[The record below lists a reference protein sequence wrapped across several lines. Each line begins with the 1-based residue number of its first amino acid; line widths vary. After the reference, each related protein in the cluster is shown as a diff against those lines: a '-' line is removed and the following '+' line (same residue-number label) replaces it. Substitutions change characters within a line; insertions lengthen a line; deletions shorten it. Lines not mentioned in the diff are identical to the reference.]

1 MIFPTRINGIPCQC
15 KIIAYSPEQAMA
27 ITGFGFGDAE
37 PPEPGTFEF
46 QILDRKGYRA
56 LWLEAYLTPWV
67 EAELYQQF
75 LDRLANYQFQMDEDV
90 A

>member
-15 KIIAYSPEQAMA
+15 KITDYAPAQDML
-27 ITGFGFGDAE
+27 ITGSGFGDAL
-37 PPEPGTFEF
+37 PPEPGSFEF
-46 QILDRKGYRA
+46 LILDRKGYRA
-56 LWLEAYLTPWV
+56 RWLEEYLTPWV

-75 LDRLANYQFQMDEDV
+75 LDRLETYNDYWDEDV